1 MQCDKCESGNFE
13 NIQLSF
19 LESGSWHL
27 TLWQTCLI
35 GRAKLALHSISRHL
49 KHFLLLFSPEV
60 LRKRFYLQYQEA
72 VYVKPQQNMSG
83 RLENSGSSEPVIVAL
98 YYFQLWLWSGN
109 LKRVLFLFFFFV
121 LELEILLQ
129 PPCLSVQGLKL
140 YTAILSS
147 KYFFI
152 NPLIT
157 TAKWWLS
164 YMLYIYSKYTI
175 TLVSNVQEYSFR
187 DKKIYD
193 KAVTL
198 FKCGI

>member
-1 MQCDKCESGNFE
+1 MEVLHHTRSRPQHTEVLHRWAAASVHPGLAHCRIFIFFQLKYGMQCDKCESGNFE

-109 LKRVLFLFFFFV
+109 LKRVLFLFFF
-121 LELEILLQ
+121 
-129 PPCLSVQGLKL
+129 LSLNLK
-140 YTAILSS
+140 SS
-147 KYFFI
+147 SS
-152 NPLIT
+152 LH
-157 TAKWWLS
+157 AS
-164 YMLYIYSKYTI
+164 
-175 TLVSNVQEYSFR
+175 VFR
-187 DKKIYD
+187 
-193 KAVTL
+193 
-198 FKCGI
+198 G